1 VVTPKCSGPCP
12 DRDLPA
18 SWPGPRPMP
27 ASANSSAVLALFGYQ
42 VPRALVGWVP
52 GGGAQVGD
60 QRGLALAASA
70 PRRVAAERGVADAG
84 GS

>member
-1 VVTPKCSGPCP
+1 
-12 DRDLPA
+12 
-18 SWPGPRPMP
+18 MP

-52 GGGAQVGD
+52 GGGGAQVGD

-70 PRRVAAERGVADAG
+70 PRRVAAERGELAQAG
-84 GS
+84 PDESTED